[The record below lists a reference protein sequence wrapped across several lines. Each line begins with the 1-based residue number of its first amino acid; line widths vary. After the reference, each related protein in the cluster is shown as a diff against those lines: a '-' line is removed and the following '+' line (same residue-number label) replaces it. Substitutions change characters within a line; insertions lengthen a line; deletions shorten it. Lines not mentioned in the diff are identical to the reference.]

1 MRNRLRSGALRDSQ
15 RGPREDL
22 EARVAAEVGACEAM
36 QAQTAWT
43 KLQSPLWPSRELL
56 EVLKR
61 RDVQPMHRP
70 GPERAADGEEADAR
84 GYLPGWAA
92 QCPPPVR
99 ERERLPKA
107 SDKQGQ
113 GDDVDAHVHRSGDA
127 HRQGPSSMDLDETSS
142 THSKKG
148 SPSSSVQ
155 ASAKSDG
162 RHRQSQMTHI
172 PTEED
177 ALHIPGVPEHDTC
190 PSVWPAFLAANREKR
205 EKAEKAERAGKGG
218 SGSGGSGG
226 SLGSGSLGSGSL
238 SSGSKK
244 EGRHRQER
252 GAPGARA
259 APGAKEK
266 EKEPQKKRSPA
277 RPPLGQPGGPGSEG
291 SEGRRR
297 RPSQEEDL
305 DEAAFEAAAAA
316 ARQAAEE
323 AAQAAKAAQL
333 QEQVAA
339 QREAQLKD
347 LESQLVAAKRR
358 NEELEAAAALAARR
372 EEELA
377 AQAAEMQDLAS
388 KLSSTKQR
396 NQELEAAAAAAA
408 KAASKAAKEQAARA
422 AVEERAREVAEAAA
436 TAAWA
441 SAKESHIAE
450 MRARPVPAQEAES
463 EAVSWAP
470 PATGLPQ
477 ALLGSKW
484 P

>member
-1 MRNRLRSGALRDSQ
+1 MQPQGLR
-15 RGPREDL
+15 
-22 EARVAAEVGACEAM
+22 
-36 QAQTAWT
+36 
-43 KLQSPLWPSRELL
+43 
-56 EVLKR
+56 
-61 RDVQPMHRP
+61 
-70 GPERAADGEEADAR
+70 GPERAPGEEAETDAMAAMGQAP

-99 ERERLPKA
+99 EQRERAPKA
-107 SDKQGQ
+107 DKQ
-113 GDDVDAHVHRSGDA
+113 DVQDSHAHRNGDA
-127 HRQGPSSMDLDETSS
+127 HQGPSSMDMDETSS
-142 THSKKG
+142 TYSKKG

-190 PSVWPAFLAANREKR
+190 PSVWPAFLAASREKR
-205 EKAEKAERAGKGG
+205 EKAVKTDKAGKGR

-244 EGRHRQER
+244 DGRQRQDR
-252 GAPGARA
+252 QGAAAQGAR
-259 APGAKEK
+259 GAKE
-266 EKEPQKKRSPA
+266 PKRSQ
-277 RPPLGQPGGPGSEG
+277 GQPKGREGREEGPGSE
-291 SEGRRR
+291 
-297 RPSQEEDL
+297 DL
-305 DEAAFEAAAAA
+305 SEAAFEAAAAA

-323 AAQAAKAAQL
+323 AAEAAKAAQL

-347 LESQLVAAKRR
+347 LESQLVAAKKR

-396 NQELEAAAAAAA
+396 NQELEAEAAAA
-408 KAASKAAKEQAARA
+408 KAASKAAKDQAAKA
-422 AVEERAREVAEAAA
+422 TAVEEHAREVAEAAA
-436 TAAWA
+436 AGGLGI
-441 SAKESHIAE
+441 SEGGLL
-450 MRARPVPAQEAES
+450 PVEQECIRVVRRTQCAQYS
-463 EAVSWAP
+463 SCSLVSP
-470 PATGLPQ
+470 KCEHGPC
-477 ALLGSKW
+477 LLRHA
-484 P
+484 